1 MASPAPQSG
10 DSPHRRRATTG
21 INEVNVAR
29 GGLVDEQA
37 LYRALVEN
45 RLAGAASDVFDVEPA
60 DPNRPLLGL
69 PNFLATPHVAG
80 VTDGTSRRSA
90 ACAAQNL
97 DRIAAGLEPLYRID
111 Q

>member
-1 MASPAPQSG
+1 MKSTACL
-10 DSPHRRRATTG
+10 
-21 INEVNVAR
+21 INVAR

>member
-1 MASPAPQSG
+1 MKSTACL
-10 DSPHRRRATTG
+10 
-21 INEVNVAR
+21 INVAR

-69 PNFLATPHVAG
+69 PNFLAMSRALRMALRVVAQRVQRKTSTASLLASNPYTALTNERNFAG
-80 VTDGTSRRSA
+80 VRT
-90 ACAAQNL
+90 
-97 DRIAAGLEPLYRID
+97 
-111 Q
+111 